1 VPGPFGNNI
10 LHLQI
15 SDGAGIQFMMKTLI
29 LSLTVFAFVAVA
41 QADDSAKATKTATT
55 KAATSE
61 KAKMTCDAKEAK
73 EKSCCSSCCDKA
85 PQKQAL
91 MSPKAAAERRL

>member
-1 VPGPFGNNI
+1 
-10 LHLQI
+10 
-15 SDGAGIQFMMKTLI
+15 MKTLI
-29 LSLTVFAFVAVA
+29 LALTFVASVAVA
-41 QADDSAKATKTATT
+41 QADDSTKATKTAST

-61 KAKMTCDAKEAK
+61 QAKMTCAAAAK
-73 EKSCCSSCCDKA
+73 EKSGCSSCCDKG

>member
-1 VPGPFGNNI
+1 
-10 LHLQI
+10 
-15 SDGAGIQFMMKTLI
+15 MKTLI
-29 LSLTVFAFVAVA
+29 LSLTFCAFVAVA
-41 QADDSAKATKTATT
+41 QADDSAKVTKTTST
-55 KAATSE
+55 KAASSE
-61 KAKMTCDAKEAK
+61 KAKMSCDATAK

>member
-1 VPGPFGNNI
+1 
-10 LHLQI
+10 
-15 SDGAGIQFMMKTLI
+15 MKTLI

-41 QADDSAKATKTATT
+41 QADDAAKASKTTST
-55 KAATSE
+55 KATSSE
-61 KAKMTCDAKEAK
+61 KGKMSCDATAK
-73 EKSCCSSCCDKA
+73 EKSGCSSCCDKA